1 MSFNLKLSFKWLR
14 PYRVRKANTLKGT
27 YILKEINGTLLKG
40 IYIKNRLKK
49 FVYKG
54 GTFIPIKQ
62 EVKTDS
68 IILSTLKESNS

>member
-1 MSFNLKLSFKWLR
+1 M
-14 PYRVRKANTLKGT
+14 
-27 YILKEINGTLLKG
+27 LKEVDRTLLKG
-40 IYIKNRLKK
+40 IYTRNCLKK

-68 IILSTLKESNS
+68 IVPNILKEGNSQEEDLTKDEELPYITKDTRSIAN

>member
-1 MSFNLKLSFKWLR
+1 MYTR
-14 PYRVRKANTLKGT
+14 
-27 YILKEINGTLLKG
+27 
-40 IYIKNRLKK
+40 NRLKK

-68 IILSTLKESNS
+68 TMPSTLEEGNSWEEDSIKDKELPYTTRNT